1 MEAQDSELS
10 RNVTWQRQQAPGS
23 IVSWRIAGPILGD
36 QQEHI
41 VHILLLFITL
51 HIMVLF
57 TYKLFYAYIRSMT
70 SSLARDRA
78 YDIVVMQN
86 FSKKE

>member
-1 MEAQDSELS
+1 MEGQDSERS
-10 RNVTWQRQQAPGS
+10 CSVTWQRQQAPGS

-57 TYKLFYAYIRSMT
+57 TYKLVLCIY
-70 SSLARDRA
+70 
-78 YDIVVMQN
+78 
-86 FSKKE
+86 